1 MSGNHVKIAARY
13 GQPGEALSEITRLR
27 AAIRQLAF
35 HAPAGRRD
43 PVAVESAFSRSGPP
57 GRRRSGDDVGE
68 PVPVG
73 LDVRMTAAA
82 EHD

>member
-13 GQPGEALSEITRLR
+13 GQPGETLSEITRLR

-43 PVAVESAFSRSGPP
+43 PVA
-57 GRRRSGDDVGE
+57 RRIRPSTGLARLVGA
-68 PVPVG
+68 VQG
-73 LDVRMTAAA
+73 TM
-82 EHD
+82 